1 MAKTKLGAGTLLAPL
16 PAVLVSCGDGEKQNL
31 ISIAWTGI
39 LCTKPAKTYI
49 SVRPERFS
57 YDIIKN
63 SGEFVINLPSSALV
77 KAVDWCGVR
86 SGKTEDKWAHC
97 GLTPEPC
104 PDLKYAPAVQQCP
117 VSVACRLDRI
127 VPLGSHDMFIADILS
142 VSVDESLLGKDG
154 KLDYEKADLLAY
166 SHGSYYKLGQ
176 YLGSF
181 GYSVRKKPAAP
192 RPVRK
197 GPPKKKPAPK
207 K

>member
-31 ISIAWTGI
+31 ITIAWTGI

-63 SGEFVINLPSSALV
+63 SGEFVINLPSADLV

-104 PDLKYAPAVQQCP
+104 PDLQYAPAVQQCP

-142 VSVDESLLGKDG
+142 VSVDETLLGKDG
-154 KLDYEKADLLAY
+154 KLDYEKADLVAY
-166 SHGSYYKLGQ
+166 SHGSYYKLGK

-197 GPPKKKPAPK
+197 GTSKKK
-207 K
+207 

>member
-31 ISIAWTGI
+31 ITIAWTGI

-63 SGEFVINLPSSALV
+63 SGEFVINLPSADLV

-86 SGKTEDKWAHC
+86 SGKTEDKWTHC

-104 PDLKYAPAVQQCP
+104 PDLQYAPAVQQCP

-142 VSVDESLLGKDG
+142 VSVDETLLGKDG
-154 KLDYEKADLLAY
+154 KLDYEKADLVAY
-166 SHGSYYKLGQ
+166 SHGSYYKLGK

-197 GPPKKKPAPK
+197 GTPKKK
-207 K
+207 